1 MCYNV
6 VSATRILIK
15 YAKHRQ
21 EDAEMIKELEEKLK
35 KLEEEMTP
43 NYQVSGFEFPKLLV
57 FTNTEPEEPNLFNWG
72 LIPSWVKDAKEAK
85 QWKTKTLNARRE
97 TLFEKPSFRSSAK
110 NKRCLVYIDAFYE
123 HHHYKGNAYP
133 FHIAMKNGDP
143 MSLAGIWEDWV
154 DKETGELL
162 RTVSIITTEGNKLLS
177 KIHNNPKLE
186 GPRMPVIL
194 PKEKQNDWLIPYKDE
209 STVEK
214 LQQLLIPF
222 DDGELEAYTVHK
234 LKGKESVGNVPEA
247 EEMFKYDELDIK
259 FKFS

>member
-21 EDAEMIKELEEKLK
+21 EDPELIKELEEKLK
-35 KLEEEMTP
+35 KLESEMTP

-57 FTNTEPEEPNLFNWG
+57 FTNEKPEEPNLFNWG
-72 LIPSWVKDAKEAK
+72 LIPSWVKDAEAAK
-85 QWKTKTLNARRE
+85 KLKAQTLNARGE
-97 TLFEKPSFRSSAK
+97 SLFEKPSFRNAAK

-143 MSLAGIWEDWV
+143 MSLAGIWEEWV
-154 DKETGELL
+154 DRETGELF
-162 RTVSIITTEGNKLLS
+162 RTTSIVTTAGNKLLGM
-177 KIHNNPKLE
+177 IHNNPKLE

-194 PKEKQNDWLIPYKDE
+194 PKKKQEEWLVPYKDE
-209 STVEK
+209 STIQHLK
-214 LQQLLIPF
+214 QLLIPF
-222 DDGELEAYTVHK
+222 EDSGLEAYTVHK
-234 LKGKESVGNVPEA
+234 LRGKESVGNVPKA
-247 EEMFKYDELDIK
+247 EEKFEYGELK
-259 FKFS
+259 VANLQ

>member
-21 EDAEMIKELEEKLK
+21 EDPESIKELEEKLK

-57 FTNTEPEEPNLFNWG
+57 FTDAEPEEPNLFNWG
-72 LIPSWVKDAKEAK
+72 LIPSWVKDAETAK
-85 QWKTKTLNARRE
+85 KLRAQTLNARKE
-97 TLFEKPSFRSSAK
+97 TVFEKPSFRSSAK

-123 HHHYKGNAYP
+123 HHHYKGKTYP
-133 FHIAMKNGDP
+133 YHIALKNGDP

-154 DKETGELL
+154 DKETGELI
-162 RTVSIITTEGNKLLS
+162 RTVSIITTEGNELMK
-177 KIHNNPKLE
+177 KIHNNPKLD

-194 PKEKQNDWLIPYKDE
+194 PIEKHDEWLMPYKDE
-209 STVEK
+209 STIK
-214 LQQLLIPF
+214 HLQQLLIPF
-222 DDGELEAYTVHK
+222 DENELEAYTVHR
-234 LKGKESVGNVPEA
+234 LKGKESVGNVKEA
-247 EEMFKYDELDIK
+247 EEEFKYEEFDKE
-259 FKFS
+259 FKM

>member
-21 EDAEMIKELEEKLK
+21 EDPEMIKELEDKLK
-35 KLEEEMTP
+35 QLEEEMTP
-43 NYQVSGFEFPKLLV
+43 NYQVSGFEFPRLLV
-57 FTNTEPEEPNLFNWG
+57 FTDAEPEEPNLFNWG
-72 LIPSWVKDAKEAK
+72 LIPSWVKDAETAK
-85 QWKTKTLNARRE
+85 KLRAQTLNARKE
-97 TLFEKPSFRSSAK
+97 TLFEKPAFRTSAK

-123 HHHYKGNAYP
+123 HHHYKGKTYP

-143 MSLAGIWEDWV
+143 FSLAGIWEDWV
-154 DKETGELL
+154 DRETGELL

-194 PKEKQNDWLIPYKDE
+194 PKNKQDEWLIPYKDE
-209 STVEK
+209 STIKQLE
-214 LQQLLIPF
+214 QLLIPF
-222 DDGELEAYTVHK
+222 NDKELEAYTVHR

-247 EEMFKYDELDIK
+247 EKLFEYEELKD
-259 FKFS
+259 FQ

>member
-21 EDAEMIKELEEKLK
+21 EDPEMIKELEDKLK
-35 KLEEEMTP
+35 QLEEEMTP
-43 NYQVSGFEFPKLLV
+43 NYQVSGFEFPRLLV
-57 FTNTEPEEPNLFNWG
+57 FTDAEPEEPNLFNWG
-72 LIPSWVKDAKEAK
+72 LIPSWVKDAETAK
-85 QWKTKTLNARRE
+85 KLRAQTLNARKE
-97 TLFEKPSFRSSAK
+97 TLFEKPAFRTSAK

-123 HHHYKGNAYP
+123 HHHYKGKTYP

-143 MSLAGIWEDWV
+143 FSLAGIWEDWV
-154 DKETGELL
+154 DRETGELL

-194 PKEKQNDWLIPYKDE
+194 PKNKQDEWLIPYKDE
-209 STVEK
+209 STIKQLE
-214 LQQLLIPF
+214 QLLIPF
-222 DDGELEAYTVHK
+222 NDKELEAYTVHR

-247 EEMFKYDELDIK
+247 EKLFEYEELK
-259 FKFS
+259 NFQ

>member
-21 EDAEMIKELEEKLK
+21 EDPEMIKELEDKLK
-35 KLEEEMTP
+35 QLEEEMTP
-43 NYQVSGFEFPKLLV
+43 NYQVSGFEFPRLLV
-57 FTNTEPEEPNLFNWG
+57 FTDAEPEEPNLFNWG
-72 LIPSWVKDAKEAK
+72 LIPSWVKDAETAK
-85 QWKTKTLNARRE
+85 KLRAQTLNARKE
-97 TLFEKPSFRSSAK
+97 TLFEKPAFRTSAK

-123 HHHYKGNAYP
+123 HHHYKGKTYP

-143 MSLAGIWEDWV
+143 FSLAGIWEDWV
-154 DKETGELL
+154 DRETGELL

-194 PKEKQNDWLIPYKDE
+194 PKNKQDEWLIPYKDE
-209 STVEK
+209 STIKQLE
-214 LQQLLIPF
+214 QLLIPF
-222 DDGELEAYTVHK
+222 NDEELEAYTVHR

-247 EEMFKYDELDIK
+247 EKLFEYEELKD
-259 FKFS
+259 FQ